1 MEDTAIPYE
10 LPEAENHSFFFIDQR
25 VEPRLEAKLHRHDA
39 WELYHVLHGRG
50 NRMAGDTLQPFEA
63 GDVALIPP
71 SMLHRWEYAAGSA
84 DENGCVRY
92 LMVAFSHSLVKRC
105 MEVFPELRN
114 RLSGVMFPA
123 DALKFGPES
132 SRIVRKALSE
142 MNGMDELG
150 RLSAMLRLLPVI
162 FTSSD
167 HTFAGRPVHIERD
180 VRRMQQI
187 CAYVMKHYVH
197 PIALDD
203 IARLRS
209 LRFERESEVLGP
221 VGIAI
226 TQIEAGTQHNVV
238 PDTCRFTVDVRTTDA
253 YSNEE
258 TVALLRAAI
267 RSEAVPRSTHLS
279 ASAVGDRHPLVRAA
293 RAAGRRTFV
302 SPTLSDRASMPF
314 PALKMGPG
322 DSARSHTAD
331 EYVLLSQIEEGIDV
345 YTTYIEKLALEYG
358 KTLG

>member
-1 MEDTAIPYE
+1 
-10 LPEAENHSFFFIDQR
+10 
-25 VEPRLEAKLHRHDA
+25 
-39 WELYHVLHGRG
+39 
-50 NRMAGDTLQPFEA
+50 MAGDTLQPFEA

-203 IARLRS
+203 IAAEVGMNRSAFCSYFRRCKGMTFSQFVTQYRLNTACEL
-209 LRFERESEVLGP
+209 LRHSPKGVSEICYA
-221 VGIAI
+221 VGFNDLPHFVRVFTGAMGMSPSKYRKRCG
-226 TQIEAGTQHNVV
+226 EAG
-238 PDTCRFTVDVRTTDA
+238 A
-253 YSNEE
+253 
-258 TVALLRAAI
+258 
-267 RSEAVPRSTHLS
+267 
-279 ASAVGDRHPLVRAA
+279 
-293 RAAGRRTFV
+293 
-302 SPTLSDRASMPF
+302 
-314 PALKMGPG
+314 
-322 DSARSHTAD
+322 
-331 EYVLLSQIEEGIDV
+331 
-345 YTTYIEKLALEYG
+345 
-358 KTLG
+358 